1 MPFEA
6 KNTILT
12 DKLEGK
18 LNVRRSTAR
27 VYASTLANLARIQKV
42 PPEDVANLEWL
53 KKKKLFAHVSN
64 INNLTR
70 RKNIASGIVAGLKVI
85 GDKKHIEDYRQVLM
99 KADKDYTAFLAS
111 GKRKRPFDNA
121 DRTWTQ
127 VKNLWKKISTIVSTQ
142 KIWQSKEAATQRE
155 YRTLMALVYL
165 RFLADMP
172 VRRLEYSNTRF
183 WDKKEEPPAGNY
195 IIVSK
200 KGPWKWSLEDY
211 KTYKTF
217 GKQVF
222 PVTAGLRTILSKIR
236 PITKAKN
243 NDEYIFLNTRWRP
256 MSRDLFSKFVG
267 SVFRTYLKK
276 EWTQNTIRSIKVS
289 SVWKDSIKTIDAL
302 KISEEMGHDTKT
314 AMLHYR
320 N

>member
-1 MPFEA
+1 
-6 KNTILT
+6 
-12 DKLEGK
+12 
-18 LNVRRSTAR
+18 
-27 VYASTLANLARIQKV
+27 
-42 PPEDVANLEWL
+42 
-53 KKKKLFAHVSN
+53 
-64 INNLTR
+64 
-70 RKNIASGIVAGLKVI
+70 
-85 GDKKHIEDYRQVLM
+85 M

-111 GKRKRPFDNA
+111 GKRKRPFTDA

-127 VKNLWKKISTIVSTQ
+127 VKRLWKKISTIVSTQ
-142 KIWQSKEAATQRE
+142 KIWQRGESVTPRE

-183 WDKKEEPPAGNY
+183 WDDHRTDPPRGNY
-195 IIVSK
+195 IIVTK
-200 KGPWKWSLEDY
+200 KGPWKWSLEQY

-222 PVTAGLRTILSKIR
+222 PVTAGLRTILSKLR
-236 PITKAKN
+236 PIAKAKN
-243 NDEYIFLNTRWRP
+243 NDEYLFLNTRWRP
-256 MSRDLFSKFVG
+256 MTRDLFSKFVA
-267 SVFRTYLKK
+267 SVFRTYMKK
-276 EWTQNTIRSIKVS
+276 DWTQNTIRSIKVS

-302 KISEEMGHDTKT
+302 KISKEMGHDTTT